1 MKKLIRIINKII
13 LKMINSKKMKLK
25 TNKLFKIKNKNRIF
39 SDKWGLILKKYLK
52 FILIIIKLEKKIKI
66 QYT

>member
-1 MKKLIRIINKII
+1 
-13 LKMINSKKMKLK
+13 MINSKKMKLK